1 MIPTRLRRAVPSV
14 PRETAL
20 VVGLISGSQ
29 FVNHVFLVLLPPILT
44 ILATEFDTTVG
55 VIGLVMGAQALTNT
69 AFQLPYG
76 YLADAYDRT
85 LALGLSSVLGA
96 AGALL
101 TAVAPDLPT
110 LVAGQVILGLG
121 VAGHHPA
128 HYPLLSDA
136 TPEDARGRTFSVY
149 NVGGNLGFATPPVII
164 TAVIAVPGL
173 TWRHAVGLLGVGG
186 LVYGLFVTVA
196 MVRWVDEEITAPNR
210 AASDRTRAPLV
221 ERVRSGL
228 RGLIAEPGIVAL
240 AVLTLLATTASWGLT
255 SYLVVFL
262 TDVYGVSLRLA
273 NLTLSAL
280 FVLGAGAV
288 LVGGS
293 LTDRVG
299 GGRVLV
305 ASYLGV
311 SLLVGLIT
319 AEVVPALLAVG
330 LFLVVGVVRSMA
342 GPARDELTERLAA
355 GGTTGTAFAIVTI
368 GLMLG
373 STIAPA
379 AFGYITDTAGVRT
392 AFVGITLVALAAALV
407 SVVVVRRYAST
418 SGR

>member
-1 MIPTRLRRAVPSV
+1 MILDRLRAI
-14 PRETAL
+14 PRETVL
-20 VVGLISGSQ
+20 VVSLISGSQ

-55 VIGLVMGAQALTNT
+55 FIGLIMGAQALTNT
-69 AFQLPYG
+69 AFQIPFG

-85 LALGLSSVLGA
+85 IALGLSSILGA
-96 AGALL
+96 VGALV
-101 TAVAPDLPT
+101 TAIAPNIPT

-136 TPEDARGRTFSVY
+136 TPEHARGRTFSVY
-149 NVGGNLGFATPPVII
+149 NVGGNLGFATPPIVI

-173 TWRHAVGLLGVGG
+173 TWRHAVGLLGVAG
-186 LVYGLFVTVA
+186 LLYGIFVTLAVD
-196 MVRWVDEEITAPNR
+196 RWVDDAVTGPNR
-210 AASDRTRAPLV
+210 ADTQTSTPPLLDRIQAHLRSLV
-221 ERVRSGL
+221 
-228 RGLIAEPGIVAL
+228 AEPGVIAL
-240 AVLTLLATTASWGLT
+240 AVLTLFATTASWGIT

-262 TDVYGVSLRLA
+262 TGVYGVSLGIA

-288 LVGGS
+288 LAGGS

-299 GGRVLV
+299 GGRVLI
-305 ASYLGV
+305 ASYAGV
-311 SLLVGLIT
+311 TVLIALIT
-319 AEVVPALLAVG
+319 AEILPALLAVG
-330 LFLVVGVVRSMA
+330 LFLVVGIVRSMA

-355 GGTTGTAFAIVTI
+355 GGTTGTSFAIVTI

-379 AFGYITDTAGVRT
+379 VFGYVTDVSGVRA
-392 AFVGITLVALAAALV
+392 AFVGITIVALAAAILSILV
-407 SVVVVRRYAST
+407 VLRYAGIERT
-418 SGR
+418 S